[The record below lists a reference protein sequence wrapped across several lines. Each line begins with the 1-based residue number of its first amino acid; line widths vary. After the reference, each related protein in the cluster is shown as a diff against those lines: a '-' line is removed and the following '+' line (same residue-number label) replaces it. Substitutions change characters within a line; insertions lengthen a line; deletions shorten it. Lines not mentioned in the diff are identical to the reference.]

1 MNGSENWRRHTL
13 LIYQGGP
20 GLKTHLDIISNFHPS
35 LYLGKGFEEEKKLL
49 VVEPPQD
56 PKGQITLSLSFYCG
70 MTLHQMHREDST
82 SSSDQ

>member
-35 LYLGKGFEEEKKLL
+35 LYLGKGFEEEKSLA
-49 VVEPPQD
+49 E
-56 PKGQITLSLSFYCG
+56 ITLSLSFYCG
-70 MTLHQMHREDST
+70 MTLHQMHREAST
-82 SSSDQ
+82 SRSDQ